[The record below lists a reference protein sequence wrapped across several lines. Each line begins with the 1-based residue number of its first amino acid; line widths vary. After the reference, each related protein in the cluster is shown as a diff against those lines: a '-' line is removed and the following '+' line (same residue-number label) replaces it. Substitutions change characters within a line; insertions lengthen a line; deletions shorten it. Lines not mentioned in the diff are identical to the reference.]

1 MSQYETMIGGGI
13 SEEGLIN
20 NLSRLGVVDY
30 KALNELLHNSID
42 ANRQGIVPRIAIK
55 QRQNGEISIID
66 NGKGMN
72 LTDILRMLVLQ
83 HPNSIN
89 DRPTTGI
96 AGAGFQ
102 LATRHLSKGSDVTV
116 STKME
121 NDEFI
126 VWLVPWEEIL
136 RDKVYT
142 NKCTRIN
149 ATREM
154 EDTFNV
160 DRAISCNGSEISG
173 TTITFKP
180 NTELWGSILAIMS
193 PEFRD
198 ENTHL
203 KDFVKYPQF
212 SVGYSNLHISLF
224 DEQVGKD
231 YTLYEKYNPT
241 DLSPELCYSKA
252 CVSIICYKNVVNGT
266 IVYLADYLN
275 NTYECKRK
283 GRGYEVIPSEVPKNK
298 YEDDS
303 NYKYIP
309 NELFEF
315 RTCLQKDSKWF
326 DMESSTHLPGS
337 GKHLFPMQKRCG
349 FDNSDS
355 TISQL
360 GKVSIIRNNVK
371 TGDTIASSPAARANL
386 KCRILASITSSIHY
400 TIKACEPDSA
410 ILDDTFEVNAV
421 KSDSDPI
428 LPVNLKRL
436 LSFVQEKVRD
446 NIYSKLENAVST
458 NTDLPEEEESGTDV
472 DSNVGHCET
481 DDNDHQNLEED
492 ETMKHI
498 QEQIDHDNDNA
509 WILRKHAAPK
519 EKEEDEDEES
529 TYMYTSENSNSDEEA
544 DESSVSNNSVSSDT
558 SVQSA
563 ARQEIV
569 ATIPEPIQRE
579 LGTARQNRYTK
590 TVVINILN
598 STLPEYINTLTNE
611 EKHRFESEYCKALMN
626 MVYEVNHHGQGVD
639 DVFYRMAIQ
648 CGSNFCKNE
657 YMNMI
662 TNKLDSDTVAGGS
675 KLRDFIE
682 SHVKVDFEE

>member
-1 MSQYETMIGGGI
+1 MSQYETTIGGGI
-13 SEEGLIN
+13 SEEGVID

-30 KALNELLHNSID
+30 KAINELLHNSID

-66 NGKGMN
+66 NGNGMN

-83 HPNSIN
+83 HPNSIS

-121 NDEFI
+121 NGEFI

-160 DRAISCNGSEISG
+160 DRAISCDGSEISG

-180 NTELWGSILAIMS
+180 NTELWDSILAIMS
-193 PEFRD
+193 PEFKD
-198 ENTHL
+198 ENIHL

-212 SVGYSNLHISLF
+212 SVGYSNLHMSLF
-224 DEQVGKD
+224 DEQDGKS

-252 CVSIICYKNVVNGT
+252 RVSIICYKNVVNGS

-275 NTYECKRK
+275 NTYECKKK
-283 GRGYEVIPSEVPKNK
+283 GRGYEAIPSEVPKNK

-326 DMESSTHLPGS
+326 DMESSTHLPGG
-337 GKHLFPMQKRCG
+337 GKHLFPMQEQCG

-360 GKVSIIRNNVK
+360 GKVTIIRNNVK
-371 TGDTIASSPAARANL
+371 TGDTVASSPAARAGL
-386 KCRILASITSSIHY
+386 KSRILASITSSIHY
-400 TIKACEPDSA
+400 TIKACEPDSV
-410 ILDDTFEVNAV
+410 ILDDIFEVNAV

-446 NIYSKLENAVST
+446 DIYSKLENAVSM
-458 NTDLPEEEESGTDV
+458 NTALPEEEESDTDV

-481 DDNDHQNLEED
+481 DDNDHQNLEE
-492 ETMKHI
+492 
-498 QEQIDHDNDNA
+498 
-509 WILRKHAAPK
+509 
-519 EKEEDEDEES
+519 EEEDEES
-529 TYMYTSENSNSDEEA
+529 TYMYTSENSNSGEED

-558 SVQSA
+558 SAQSA

-569 ATIPEPIQRE
+569 ATIPEPIQRQ

-590 TVVINILN
+590 TVINNILN
-598 STLPEYINTLTNE
+598 TTLPEYINTLTNE
-611 EKHRFESEYCKALMN
+611 EKPRFESEYCKALMN

>member
-1 MSQYETMIGGGI
+1 MSQNTTMIGGGI

-30 KALNELLHNSID
+30 KAINELLHNSID
-42 ANRQGIVPRIAIK
+42 ANRQGIVPRIVIK
-55 QRQNGEISIID
+55 QRINGEISIID

-72 LTDILRMLVLQ
+72 VTDILRMLVLQ

-89 DRPTTGI
+89 DKPTTGI

-121 NDEFI
+121 NGEFI

-160 DRAISCNGSEISG
+160 DRAIPCDGSEISG

-180 NTELWGSILAIMS
+180 NTELWGSILAIMC
-193 PEFRD
+193 PGVRD
-198 ENTHL
+198 ENRHL

-212 SVGYSNLHISLF
+212 SVGYSNLHMSLF
-224 DEQVGKD
+224 DEQDGKS

-252 CVSIICYKNVVNGT
+252 RVSIICYKIVVNGS

-275 NTYECKRK
+275 NTYECKK
-283 GRGYEVIPSEVPKNK
+283 TGRGYEATPSEIPKNK
-298 YEDDS
+298 YEDNS

-309 NELFEF
+309 NEQFEF

-326 DMESSTHLPGS
+326 DMESSTHLPGG
-337 GKHLFPMQKRCG
+337 GKHLFPMQKQCG

-371 TGDTIASSPAARANL
+371 TGDTVASSPAARAGL
-386 KCRILASITSSIHY
+386 KSRILASLTSSIHY

-446 NIYSKLENAVST
+446 DIYSKLENAVSK
-458 NTDLPEEEESGTDV
+458 NTYIPEEEESDTDV

-481 DDNDHQNLEED
+481 DDNEHQNLEE
-492 ETMKHI
+492 
-498 QEQIDHDNDNA
+498 
-509 WILRKHAAPK
+509 
-519 EKEEDEDEES
+519 EDEET
-529 TYMYTSENSNSDEEA
+529 TYMYEEDSTANNTHNNTSENSNSGEED

-558 SVQSA
+558 SAQSA

-569 ATIPEPIQRE
+569 ATIPDPIQRQ
-579 LGTARQNRYTK
+579 LGTAIQNRYTK
-590 TVVINILN
+590 KVVNHILN
-598 STLPEYINTLTNE
+598 TTLPEYINKLTNE
-611 EKHRFESEYCKALMN
+611 EKPRFESEYCKALMN

-682 SHVKVDFEE
+682 SHVINVDFEE